1 MQGEE
6 CSDQGKSQSC
16 CPEAAA
22 ELTLKSQGRFTDIGS
37 LWPSQGHADLRLPLR
52 FKRDII
58 SYSTEY
64 PYRYGVLGVS

>member
-52 FKRDII
+52 YHII
-58 SYSTEY
+58 QYRISVSVRST
-64 PYRYGVLGVS
+64 RC